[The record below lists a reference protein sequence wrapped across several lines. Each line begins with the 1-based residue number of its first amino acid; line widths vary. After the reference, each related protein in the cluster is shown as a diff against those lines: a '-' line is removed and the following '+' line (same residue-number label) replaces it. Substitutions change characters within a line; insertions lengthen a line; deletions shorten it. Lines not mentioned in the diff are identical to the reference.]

1 MTIIC
6 LDFVSRRI
14 STMAGTPG
22 AGAPGV
28 GPILTSLV
36 YPIEVIERMNATTA
50 VVRGWMQDPVD
61 HIDVASDLVSGALT
75 ATIEYESITADPE
88 ALDVLSDLSIG
99 VLTTVIEYEAITAD
113 PEAID
118 VSSALTGGSLVVT
131 IIYVTHEDPADDEE
145 LDVASYLVSGSLT

>member
-36 YPIEVIERMNATTA
+36 YPIEVIESLDASSS
-50 VVRGWMQDPVD
+50 VIRGWMQDPVD

-75 ATIEYESITADPE
+75 ATIEYESFNADPE
-88 ALDVLSDLSIG
+88 AIDVSSDAVSG
-99 VLTTVIEYEAITAD
+99 VLTTVIEYESITSD
-113 PEAID
+113 PESID
-118 VSSALTGGSLVVT
+118 VSSALVSGTLTVV
-131 IIYVTHEDPADDEE
+131 INYVTHTDPATDEGI
-145 LDVASYLVSGSLT
+145 DVASYLVSGSLT